1 MVPSHEVADEED
13 EPSFTVNAEWGRI
26 RLEIN
31 PDSDSLRLLCLQAR
45 LLEKRQQQFDE
56 LVKFL
61 FGPAV
66 TEDSVIIEQPGSPI
80 SDDSSSDLSENVFL
94 TV

>member
-1 MVPSHEVADEED
+1 MIPCDKVVGDEE
-13 EPSFTVNAEWGRI
+13 EPFFNVNAKWGCI

-45 LLEKRQQQFDE
+45 LLEKKQEQFDD

-61 FGPAV
+61 FGPAT
-66 TEDSVIIEQPGSPI
+66 TEHCIVVEQPCSSF
-80 SDDSSSDLSENVFL
+80 SDDASSDLSTISEELV
-94 TV
+94 

>member
-1 MVPSHEVADEED
+1 MVPSYEVADEED

-45 LLEKRQQQFDE
+45 LLEKRQEQFDE

-66 TEDSVIIEQPGSPI
+66 TEDSVIIEQPCSPI
-80 SDDSSSDLSENVFL
+80 SDDSSSELSENVFL

>member
-1 MVPSHEVADEED
+1 MIPCEEVVGDEE
-13 EPSFTVNAEWGRI
+13 EPFFDVNAEWGRI

-45 LLEKRQQQFDE
+45 LLEKKQEQFDE

-61 FGPAV
+61 FGPPT
-66 TEDSVIIEQPGSPI
+66 TEDSVVIEQPFSPSSNDSVSELSTF
-80 SDDSSSDLSENVFL
+80 SD
-94 TV
+94 